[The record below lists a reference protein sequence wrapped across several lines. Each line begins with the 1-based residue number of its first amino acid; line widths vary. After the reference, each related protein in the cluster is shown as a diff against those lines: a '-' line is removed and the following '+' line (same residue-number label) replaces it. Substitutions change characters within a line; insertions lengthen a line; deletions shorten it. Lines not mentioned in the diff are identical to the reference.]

1 VHVNAETT
9 DNGRVRYRSCSNL
22 SVLVTGRGVIAG
34 KYIVVIINLYYIVIV
49 RAFIIIMEQLNET
62 ARQTIIKMSTARLV
76 LKLVQLGYDENALEG
91 KERKDLLQLYAQAV
105 ADGKEA
111 ARANPI
117 PPIETKI
124 VYDVEVEKLRIS
136 TEMQRHEDFMAL
148 EKQKLVVEQQRIETQ
163 AAIEQQR
170 LATEREARNR
180 QMDIEGEAR
189 NRQMEIEGAAR
200 DRQLALEHERLR
212 LKQEALDFQRTRD
225 NTRDT
230 QEYERRNTMAART
243 KLFAQSLQNVM
254 PKMSNDAVQLVTFF
268 DTVEKLFNNFV
279 VPHDL
284 QAILL
289 NPHLTATARSM
300 LSRMDQTKVND
311 FNEVKDFLLTQFKL
325 TPQTYRTRFNNTI
338 KQQDETH
345 VLYANKL
352 HLLLQHYIRA
362 RNIDKDFERLISCLV
377 SDRLRSSVT
386 DNNCLRHICS
396 LETSSKDGWLDY
408 IDLAMAID
416 SYYANYTDK
425 GVPLNATAMTGQVQ
439 VASRPGTGNSFRLGN
454 TLSRSA
460 PTTDQRTG
468 DNSIHRPNVTS
479 YRLTAQDEQVG
490 QRRSADSLTAMD
502 GRIRHCWTCGATNHK
517 ASECSQRYDRQQ
529 TTDIGLQGRKPTT
542 SSSQP
547 TDAQRKPARVYRAS
561 IHNTTTG
568 KTNTAGVSRQASNVA
583 PEDFKLDLRSTVNTQ
598 DTLPKETFALS
609 RVTIQTNQSDK
620 NTPIVPKDIVCKP
633 SENLQTV
640 IKFNEN
646 KALINPDFSPLQ
658 YINVEIE
665 SLPHCVL
672 GLYDSG
678 AETCLANSNIFTEE
692 MHNVTFVGHI
702 KIKPIIGPAIE
713 ADLIKIN
720 IRLANNDT
728 MQYIPIHCA
737 VSPKVN
743 DRLVLTADVVQ
754 RLAKA
759 NGHITRRNSENSE
772 IADLPIDYRESRD
785 DAQDHDDSVTKESEV
800 LSMND
805 YLFSTDAMSITN
817 NTNTT
822 QLDQKT
828 IDTDIINSDRFRQ
841 EQKGD
846 KTLLTCWRQAR
857 QNKGNFFILN
867 ELLYHQENIL
877 GQTVHQLVVPE
888 TRVRQL
894 MEITHNLTHSSGR
907 RLKMRLRFSFYFP
920 GMRKLCN
927 AFVQQC
933 DSCQRKSRITYRDK
947 TPITAIKRTLLP
959 FSSIHVDIFR
969 PLASPPLAHNY
980 CLIAVDNH
988 SRYPFAIPLKHV
1000 TAKTVCDALIDI
1012 FSHTSLPTT
1021 ISSDN
1026 GSVFVSKLN
1035 QEFLKRLNIS
1045 PIFITPGHASA
1056 NALAERHIGSL
1067 KSMINR
1073 AVHQYPQKWTKVLP
1087 MILWFL
1093 RETPCQTTGI
1103 APWTLCHGILPKGI
1117 VEMVKH
1123 NWSNEALLPQD
1134 LTQSPSDYLTELQNN
1149 LTIARELADETSK
1162 RMQDKYVHY
1171 YNLRTRDK
1179 SFVIGQKVLILIPDS
1194 TNKAFAQWQGPA
1206 TVVDKKAPYSYIV
1219 ELNGA
1224 RRHLHADKLR
1234 PYHTSIAAITC
1245 SATSFI
1251 RADCTCHGCL
1261 SHHNDCTTKPYISGQ
1276 HAAYNF
1282 ENSHLSR
1289 VTYVPSR
1296 FEFNDS
1302 IGINHV
1308 QMSCVNG
1315 CAVVSENDSEFGHLE
1330 FVDTERLSAD
1340 QPRPLPSQLLDLN
1353 TLSHLSKTQRH
1364 QLLSLIDRYPGC
1376 FTDTPGFCDLFTHTM
1391 NMSSE
1396 FRPKKFK
1403 AYRVPEK
1410 LKPALSAEIQK
1421 LLNLGFI
1428 ERIESPQA
1436 SPIICIMKGKSLDK
1450 GIRVVT
1456 DYRYVNRYTEDSH
1469 QPLECIPDLIHK
1481 IGQATYISKFDA
1493 KAGYWQTP
1501 IEPTQKWINAFICDE
1516 GQFAW
1521 TRTPFG
1527 LKAAGHTF
1535 VKAMRKV
1542 LQPVREF
1549 TANYVDDSAVYSDE
1563 WSLHLKHLEL
1573 FLIEIKKSGFTFNI
1587 QKCLFA
1593 QPELTFA
1600 GCVVGSGKHRADL
1613 NKVATI
1619 QNMKRPETKKEI
1631 RQMLG
1636 FFAHF
1641 SSYIPSYA
1649 GIAKCLT
1656 DLTSKRFPNR
1666 INWSQQHEDAFT
1678 TLKRLL
1684 YEAATV
1690 PLFIIDYN
1698 IPFNISVDASN
1709 HAVGAILSQTDEHVM
1724 EKPIAFTS
1732 QKLTESQSQSW
1743 STIEKEAYAVIHS
1756 LNKFRDW
1763 IFLSKVNIY
1772 SDHNPL
1778 QYLTEAAP
1786 KSSKLTRWALALQ
1799 EFDIMFYYRPGKL
1812 NFPADFLSRI
1822 NLDQ

>member
-1 VHVNAETT
+1 
-9 DNGRVRYRSCSNL
+9 
-22 SVLVTGRGVIAG
+22 
-34 KYIVVIINLYYIVIV
+34 
-49 RAFIIIMEQLNET
+49 MERLNET
-62 ARQTIIKMSTARLV
+62 ARQTITKMSTARLII
-76 LKLVQLGYDENALEG
+76 KLVQLGYEEDVLEG

-111 ARANPI
+111 ARDNPT
-117 PPIETKI
+117 PSIETKM

-136 TEMQRHEDFMAL
+136 TEMQRHADLMAL
-148 EKQKLVVEQQRIETQ
+148 EKQKLALEEQRIEAQ
-163 AAIEQQR
+163 AITEKQR
-170 LATEREARNR
+170 LATEAEARNR
-180 QMDIEGEAR
+180 QF
-189 NRQMEIEGAAR
+189 EIECEIR
-200 DRQLALEHERLR
+200 DRQIGLERERLR
-212 LKQEALDFQRTRD
+212 LKQEALEFQRTRD
-225 NTRDT
+225 DIRDT
-230 QEYERRNTMAART
+230 QERERRNTMAART

-268 DTVEKLFNNFV
+268 DTVEKLFTNFV
-279 VPHDL
+279 VPPDL

-300 LSRMDQTKVND
+300 LTRMDQTKVND
-311 FNEVKDFLLTQFKL
+311 FKEVKDFLLTQFKL

-352 HLLLQHYIRA
+352 HLLLQHYICA
-362 RNIDKDFERLISCLV
+362 RNIDKDFERLVSCLV
-377 SDRLRSSVT
+377 SDRLRSSVM
-386 DNNCLRHICS
+386 DNNCLRYICS

-408 IDLAMAID
+408 IDLAKAID

-439 VASRPGTGNSFRLGN
+439 VASRPGTGNSFRPG
-454 TLSRSA
+454 TTVPRSA
-460 PTTDQRTG
+460 PTADQRTG
-468 DNSIHRPNVTS
+468 DNSINRSTVTS

-490 QRRSADSLTAMD
+490 QRRSAESSTVMD

-529 TTDIGLQGRKPTT
+529 TTDVGLQVRKPTT

-547 TDAQRKPARVYRAS
+547 VDAQRKPARVYRAS
-561 IHNTTTG
+561 MHNTTTG
-568 KTNTAGVSRQASNVA
+568 KTNTAGVSRNTSNVA

-598 DTLPKETFALS
+598 DTLPKETFTLS
-609 RVTIQTNQSDK
+609 RVTIQTNQSDE
-620 NTPIVPKDIVCKP
+620 NAPIAPNDIIYKP

-640 IKFNEN
+640 TIFDEN

-678 AETCLANSNIFTEE
+678 AETCLANSNIFKEE

-720 IRLANNDT
+720 IRLANSDT

-743 DRLVLTADVVQ
+743 DKLVLTADVVQ

-759 NGHITRRNSENSE
+759 NGHITRRNKDSE
-772 IADLPIDYRESRD
+772 IADLHVDFREPRD
-785 DAQDHDDSVTKESEV
+785 DAHNHDDIATNETEG
-800 LSMND
+800 LSMKD
-805 YLFSTDAMSITN
+805 YLFSTDATSITN
-817 NTNTT
+817 NTNKT
-822 QLDQKT
+822 QLDQET
-828 IDTDIINSDRFRQ
+828 AGTDLINADKFRQ
-841 EQKGD
+841 EQKDD
-846 KTLLTCWRQAR
+846 KNLLTCWRQAR

-920 GMRKLCN
+920 CMRKLCN

-933 DSCQRKSRITYRDK
+933 DSCQRKSRVTYRDK

-959 FSSIHVDIFR
+959 FSSIHVDIFG

-988 SRYPFAIPLKHV
+988 SRYPFAIPLKQV
-1000 TAKTVCDALIDI
+1000 TAKTVCDALIEI

-1123 NWSNEALLPQD
+1123 NWSNEASLPQD
-1134 LTQSPSDYLTELQNN
+1134 LTQSQADYLTELQNN
-1149 LTIARELADETSK
+1149 LTIARQLADETSK

-1234 PYHTSIAAITC
+1234 PYHTSIAAIKC
-1245 SATSFI
+1245 AATSFI
-1251 RADCTCHGCL
+1251 RTDCTCING
-1261 SHHNDCTTKPYISGQ
+1261 SIHNGDCVTKQDINGQ
-1276 HAAYNF
+1276 HSANNF
-1282 ENSHLSR
+1282 ENAHFTMATS
-1289 VTYVPSR
+1289 VPSR
-1296 FEFNDS
+1296 SEFNYLAD
-1302 IGINHV
+1302 INPV
-1308 QMSCVNG
+1308 QTSCVNG

-1330 FVDTERLSAD
+1330 FVDTEQLLAD

-1364 QLLSLIDRYPGC
+1364 QLLSLIDRYACC

-1391 NMSSE
+1391 NLSSE

-1450 GIRVVT
+1450 GIRLVT

-1493 KAGYWQTP
+1493 RAGYWQTP

-1535 VKAMRKV
+1535 IKAMRQV

-1549 TANYVDDSAVYSDE
+1549 TANYVDDSAVYSNE

-1573 FLIEIKKSGFTFNI
+1573 FLIEVKKSGFTFNI

-1613 NKVATI
+1613 SKVSTI

-1666 INWSQQHEDAFT
+1666 VNWSQQHEDAFT

-1684 YEAATV
+1684 YDAATV

-1709 HAVGAILSQTDEHVM
+1709 YAVAAILSQTDEYVM

-1732 QKLTESQSQSW
+1732 QKLTEPQAQSW

-1763 IFLSKVNIY
+1763 IFLCKVNIY

-1799 EFDIMFYYRPGKL
+1799 EFDIMFHYRPGNL
-1812 NFPADFLSRI
+1812 NFPADFLSRL
-1822 NLDQ
+1822 NLDK